1 MDRAVVFDIEVVN
14 LDFVVWILQLWTFV
28 EDVENGMKTK

>member
-1 MDRAVVFDIEVVN
+1 MDSAVGSDIEVVN
-14 LDFVVWILQLWTFV
+14 LDVVVWILQLWTFV